1 MALMNEFAVLHY
13 ALFTDGP
20 QPGSASRPLTLLFQN
35 RFLPPKETVVDKI
48 FLTFDF

>member
-1 MALMNEFAVLHY
+1 MPSKNELSVLHY

-20 QPGSASRPLTLLFQN
+20 QAGSASRPPTLLFQN

-48 FLTFDF
+48 FLTFYF